1 MIPFP
6 PTPNKQGP
14 LTNLQ
19 PTMMAFP
26 PPRVRAADRDKI
38 LHLHALSAL
47 QQQNPVLPPWAAPMQ
62 GYLSQGGGGGGHHHR
77 RGRSGQGQG
86 QGPEH
91 APMDSRFDPR
101 YSQQQAGP
109 YGGGGGG
116 GYGGQEA
123 GGGGMMGGG
132 GYFNSGMHAAVE
144 GYSGMPPESPAGYYP
159 GFDSS
164 AYRRSGPVLGGGG
177 GGGGGGGSG

>member
-1 MIPFP
+1 MGRKIGPVATKQTTKP
-6 PTPNKQGP
+6 PNRQPQQGP
-14 LTNLQ
+14 LSNLQ
-19 PTMMAFP
+19 PTMMVFP

-62 GYLSQGGGGGGHHHR
+62 GYLASGGGAGGGGGGHR
-77 RGRSGQGQG
+77 RRPSQQ
-86 QGPEH
+86 QQQAEH

-101 YSQQQAGP
+101 YQQPPAAGAGDGE
-109 YGGGGGG
+109 YGGGGYSEGP
-116 GYGGQEA
+116 
-123 GGGGMMGGG
+123 G
-132 GYFNSGMHAAVE
+132 GYFNSGMMGAHD
-144 GYSGMPPESPAGYYP
+144 GYSGMPPEGPATAYP

-177 GGGGGGGSG
+177 SG